1 MTAIGSA
8 TKAMFNAIYKET
20 YQRAK
25 KWFTEHPDVEIAYW
39 AKDEFLPFQS
49 EYDTKLKFIKEHP
62 EIENIDDHTLVK
74 FDDDTLKLW
83 HFCPRL
89 RDGIADFYS
98 SGICSGDGWTIMPDT
113 LIDGNWVL
121 LVQDK

>member
-8 TKAMFNAIYKET
+8 TKALFNAIHEET
-20 YQRAK
+20 YYRAK
-25 KWFTEHPDVEIAYW
+25 KWFSEHPDVKVAFW
-39 AKDEFLPFQS
+39 AKDTFLPVQS
-49 EYDTKLKFIKEHP
+49 DYDAKLKFVKEHP

-74 FDDDTLKLW
+74 FEDAILELW

-98 SGICSGDGWTIMPDT
+98 SGICSGDGWVIMPDPI
-113 LIDGNWVL
+113 LEGNWIL
-121 LVQDK
+121 NMFAT